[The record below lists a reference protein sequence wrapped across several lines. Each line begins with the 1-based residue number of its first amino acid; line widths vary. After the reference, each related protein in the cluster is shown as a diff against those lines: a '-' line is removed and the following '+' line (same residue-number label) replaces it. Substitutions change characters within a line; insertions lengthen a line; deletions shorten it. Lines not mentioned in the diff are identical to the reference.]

1 MRKQFMNTVICAS
14 AVSILLSGQA
24 FSATSIK
31 GLNES
36 GIKEGIF
43 VEGAGVE
50 FDKHKMEGLEE
61 GRRFESLDKKKKEG
75 LVLEGA
81 EGNLNQRRIEGFEGR
96 PDYSSKFNKRSFL
109 SHVREGRRE
118 GNDSKLE
125 GLDSRIL
132 EGNEI
137 FVEGLDSKLE
147 GLDSRILEG
156 NEILEGNAGKLEG
169 KGIKEGIFVE
179 GQDSKKEG
187 RGLEG
192 LEGNEIMHEGRFG
205 GGASEGF
212 LEGNEIVL
220 EGQDSKKEGRGLEG
234 LEGND
239 GKLEG
244 NEIMHEGQDRRIEGQ
259 EIFNEGLI
267 SKDTLESTS
276 EGLAALKPEI
286 TEAEAE
292 AIALEFAG
300 VDAKAAESLEMRID
314 ADGDELIYL
323 ADFYS
328 DGIWYFIDVDAMT
341 GDIIAAGR
349 SVEREQNPDGDS
361 KEASKVTA
369 NEAMAIALKFVG
381 LKDSDIDSITV
392 ETDIDNGYRMRNVYI
407 YAGDTGYYVN
417 VDAKTGGVY
426 TAGWTQLPQEDA
438 EEVSEISGLTEADAA
453 EIALWYYELDEADV
467 DAIYAEATEYDGYP
481 VYDVEIL
488 CDDVVCMCDVDMET
502 GEVVAAGWAWM
513 RPSADDY
520 AATAEDHAAAAEVNG
535 KKIIKPGRRVN
546 F

>member
-50 FDKHKMEGLEE
+50 FDSHKMEGLEE

-109 SHVREGRRE
+109 SHVREGRGE

-147 GLDSRILEG
+147 G
-156 NEILEGNAGKLEG
+156 
-169 KGIKEGIFVE
+169 KGIKEGIFV
-179 GQDSKKEG
+179 
-187 RGLEG
+187 
-192 LEGNEIMHEGRFG
+192 
-205 GGASEGF
+205 
-212 LEGNEIVL
+212 

-369 NEAMAIALKFVG
+369 DEAMAIALKFVG

-513 RPSADDY
+513 RPSKDVNA
-520 AATAEDHAAAAEVNG
+520 AAAAEYDKRVNKTG
-535 KKIIKPGRRVN
+535 KKYGI
-546 F
+546 

>member
-50 FDKHKMEGLEE
+50 FDSHKMEGLEE

-109 SHVREGRRE
+109 SHVREGRGE

-125 GLDSRIL
+125 GLDSRI
-132 EGNEI
+132 
-137 FVEGLDSKLE
+137 
-147 GLDSRILEG
+147 
-156 NEILEGNAGKLEG
+156 LEG

-192 LEGNEIMHEGRFG
+192 NEIMHEGRFG
-205 GGASEGF
+205 EGASEGF

-234 LEGND
+234 LEGNA

-426 TAGWTQLPQEDA
+426 TAGWKQLPQEDA

-467 DAIYAEATEYDGYP
+467 DAIYAEASEYDGYP

-520 AATAEDHAAAAEVNG
+520 AATAEDHAAAAAEYDKRVNKTG
-535 KKIIKPGRRVN
+535 KKYGI
-546 F
+546 

>member
-1 MRKQFMNTVICAS
+1 MNTVICAS
-14 AVSILLSGQA
+14 AVSILLSGQV

-61 GRRFESLDKKKKEG
+61 GRPFESLDKKKMEGLVLEGQDKILEGQDKILEGGKLEDLDKKKKEG
-75 LVLEGA
+75 L
-81 EGNLNQRRIEGFEGR
+81 GFESL
-96 PDYSSKFNKRSFL
+96 D
-109 SHVREGRRE
+109 EGKLRLETLDE
-118 GNDSKLE
+118 GKLYQETLEE
-125 GLDSRIL
+125 G
-132 EGNEI
+132 
-137 FVEGLDSKLE
+137 
-147 GLDSRILEG
+147 
-156 NEILEGNAGKLEG
+156 GKLEG
-169 KGIKEGIFVE
+169 FGTHFRFKGIREGRKLENKGIKEGIFV
-179 GQDSKKEG
+179 
-187 RGLEG
+187 
-192 LEGNEIMHEGRFG
+192 
-205 GGASEGF
+205 
-212 LEGNEIVL
+212 

-369 NEAMAIALKFVG
+369 DEAMAIALKFVG

-438 EEVSEISGLTEADAA
+438 EEVAAISGLTEADAA

-513 RPSADDY
+513 RPSKDVN
-520 AATAEDHAAAAEVNG
+520 AATAKDHAAAAEVNG

>member
-147 GLDSRILEG
+147 G
-156 NEILEGNAGKLEG
+156 

-187 RGLEG
+187 RGFEG
-192 LEGNEIMHEGRFG
+192 LEGN
-205 GGASEGF
+205 A
-212 LEGNEIVL
+212 
-220 EGQDSKKEGRGLEG
+220 
-234 LEGND
+234 

-369 NEAMAIALKFVG
+369 DEAMAIALKFVG

-407 YAGDTGYYVN
+407 YAGDTGYYASI
-417 VDAKTGGVY
+417 DAKTGGVY

-438 EEVSEISGLTEADAA
+438 EEVSAISGLTEADAA

-467 DAIYAEATEYDGYP
+467 DAIYAEASEYDGYP